1 MTVTDELVP
10 ANGTLL
16 HATTR
21 GSGPALLLV
30 PGAGGDAGQYE
41 RLAARLSGSWTVV
54 TYDRRGNSR
63 SPQPAGN
70 SPTTAEEQADD
81 AIALLE
87 ALRLT
92 PGVVLGNSLGAVIA
106 LSAALRAP
114 SAVSRLVL
122 HEPALM
128 GVLADPDA
136 AMAAVQPVIA
146 EGMAAG
152 GLRGGAEAFFRFA
165 DAAAFGCLPPD
176 VRERMLGNA
185 GVLFG
190 SEFGVL
196 ASWQPDPADVA
207 ALTVP
212 VTVLVGADSRA
223 PAFREAA
230 TWLARHTQAPVVPAP
245 GGHLGFAE
253 QPDAFAGLLRAQ
265 LGRG

>member
-1 MTVTDELVP
+1 MTLTDELIP

-16 HATTR
+16 HVRTC

-41 RLAARLSGSWTVV
+41 QLASRLAGDCTVIS
-54 TYDRRGNSR
+54 YDRRANSR
-63 SPQPAGN
+63 SPRPAGHR
-70 SPTTAEEQADD
+70 PTSIEEQADD
-81 AIALLE
+81 AVALLE
-87 ALRLT
+87 ALDLV
-92 PGVVLGNSLGAVIA
+92 PAVVFGNSLGAGIA
-106 LSAALRAP
+106 LSCALRAP
-114 SAVSRLVL
+114 ATVSRLVL

-136 AMAAVQPVIA
+136 ALAAVQPVIG
-146 EGMAAG
+146 EGMATG

-165 DAAAFGCLPPD
+165 DSTAFACLPRAT
-176 VRERMLGNA
+176 RERMLDNA
-185 GVLFG
+185 GVLFE

-196 ASWQPDPADVA
+196 ASWRPDPAAVA

-212 VTVLVGADSRA
+212 VTVLVGTDSGA

-230 TWLARHTQAPVVPAP
+230 SWVAGHTRTQVIAVP

-253 QPDAFAGLLRAQ
+253 HPGAFAGLLRGQ